1 MTTTSVNDVSTMLNA
16 LTTSVS
22 AKVSSQTSGASF
34 QSVLDSRTGNND
46 TGADNKAAVKTDKG
60 NSTAGS
66 TAISKNDTSRRDS
79 LNAKAAD
86 KSDEKS
92 EISDD
97 EDLNGDDKI
106 ADNTEAVIDT
116 LMTAAMQI
124 ADTITE
130 TFDITHEELQDI
142 MDDMGIDTVG
152 LLDTQILQEVMLE
165 AGGAGDSLELLTDE
179 NLYNNFNEVMNS
191 LDTVLE
197 SDSGIASMTVEELKD
212 AFDMAETATVD
223 NIPEIIETDVTPQT
237 NVLQNDRQQD
247 NTVRESD
254 VTVDSQ
260 AADDTDVS
268 GSSIMLERSEQSK
281 ENSEEPSKNSE
292 DKHSDDNGRF
302 TGSFVQNLQD
312 NNVTAVQGT
321 ETESMSGS
329 EVNTRDIMEQIMDYM
344 KVQVKADTSNLEM
357 QLHPASLGTLR
368 IQLASNGG
376 TVTANFITQNETV
389 KAALESQMVQLKEN
403 FAEQGIKVE
412 AIEVT
417 VQTHQFEQNLE
428 QNQGHGTSDSE
439 PRSRGTRRIRLEGG
453 ILSDDELE
461 ELDEDDR
468 LAAEMMAANGG
479 TVDYTA

>member
-1 MTTTSVNDVSTMLNA
+1 MLNN

-22 AKVSSQTSGASF
+22 TKVSSQTSGASF
-34 QSVLDSRTGNND
+34 QSMLDSQAGKND
-46 TGADNKAAVKTDKG
+46 AGISDKAAAKTDKS
-60 NSTAGS
+60 STSALN
-66 TAISKNDTSRRDS
+66 KNDLNRRDA
-79 LNAKAAD
+79 LKAKQTDNADAKTVD
-86 KSDEKS
+86 DEQEGDEKA
-92 EISDD
+92 
-97 EDLNGDDKI
+97 

-124 ADTITE
+124 ADNITE
-130 TFDITHEELQDI
+130 TFDMTSEELQEI
-142 MDDMGIDTVG
+142 MDDMGIDMSA
-152 LLDTQILQEVMLE
+152 LLDAQTLQEVLLE

-179 NLYNNFNEVMNS
+179 NLYNNFNEVMDA
-191 LDTVLE
+191 LEALME
-197 SDSGIASMTVEELKD
+197 SDSGIDGMSMSELKD
-212 AFDMAETATVD
+212 IADRLDTEAPIAENAAMLQSDELRSDKTNGAAESFDEG
-223 NIPEIIETDVTPQT
+223 I
-237 NVLQNDRQQD
+237 
-247 NTVRESD
+247 
-254 VTVDSQ
+254 DSQ
-260 AADDTDVS
+260 TADDTDVQ

-281 ENSEEPSKNSE
+281 ENSEESAKNSE
-292 DKHSDDNGRF
+292 DKHSDDNSHF

-312 NNVTAVQGT
+312 NQMSVAQGS
-321 ETESMSGS
+321 ETESLSGS

-376 TVTANFITQNETV
+376 AVTANFITQNETV
-389 KAALESQMVQLKEN
+389 KAALESQMIQLKEN

-428 QNQGHGTSDSE
+428 QNQGQSSSDSE